1 MDEAARDRAAS
12 EGVPHSFV
20 TPAALVPEHPLPEAE
35 GSKRGA
41 VTRPPPSLWSVEQ
54 ASWES
59 FPASDSPSWTGMT
72 AG

>member
-1 MDEAARDRAAS
+1 
-12 EGVPHSFV
+12 
-20 TPAALVPEHPLPEAE
+20 VPEHPLPEAE
-35 GSKRGA
+35 GSKRGP